1 LKRTGIGARVGE
13 VYPGVAFAYM
23 GPQIAVRYPI
33 TGAAG
38 VESDDEFEGDF
49 GRNKDE
55 SEEQRDW
62 EIPEIL
68 RALRKLCR

>member
-1 LKRTGIGARVGE
+1 
-13 VYPGVAFAYM
+13 M